1 MPSVTSM
8 GFNGRSSM
16 IASPA
21 QSGVSANPVA
31 PRRGAAGLALKS
43 VVGIALLSALLLI
56 GIVVIMNTYGR
67 RLVIAESAR
76 KIEQTGNKSV
86 EILSTRLRE
95 IGALART
102 LAETIEVLP
111 ADEALVR
118 TTLPRLIDFQSDLAV
133 AGGGYWPEPGAFTPG
148 VDRRSFFWGR
158 DATNQLAYFDDY
170 NAPLGP
176 GYHNEEW
183 YVPVKFLPP
192 GRVFWSRS
200 YQDPYSYQ
208 PMVTCTSNL
217 FSGATLTGTATID
230 LKLEGLA
237 NLVEDWQRDV
247 GGYGFLVDRN
257 NKFLTFPKPEMVRRT
272 SVDEAGKRTEEFVT
286 VADLAGR
293 EALFAPLAEQLAA
306 MDKAILDRAR
316 AVPGF
321 DAAVAQKIDTESY
334 QIDAAEAT
342 MIAAV
347 MADPLGATRRD
358 QATNLFTR
366 VDLDNDL
373 LNNEAST
380 AFLFNVPE
388 SYWKLVLVVPVSTS
402 GRVARQISNRLLLS
416 SAATILPT
424 LLLAYLVFS
433 RRLIRPV
440 TQLSAAARQVRDGDF
455 GVQVPVAS
463 RDELGTLSESF
474 NEMVRQ
480 LRTNTE
486 DLRVSNLHLAQNLAM
501 TDTIMGTVH
510 EGLFLLSPDLT
521 IESRYSAALARIF
534 ARENLAGARFLDL
547 IRRLTPEKTF
557 ELTHR
562 FLKLVFNDQKNDS
575 VIAKINPLK
584 EIEASFPGPDGQLE
598 RKYLSFTFDR
608 IWQDG
613 EVYQAMVTVED
624 VTEQVLLAQKLQAS
638 EQRRERQTDLLLSI
652 LHVEPR
658 MLRDFVEGAYRELQR
673 ISDLLR
679 KGQKQPP
686 AEVGERQRQFRDLV
700 DQIYKGIHGIKGT
713 ASMLKI
719 DFFSS
724 AAHRFED
731 KLAPLRSKR
740 NLDGEDFLPIV
751 LELSEMI
758 DSLVEIRDVI
768 GRFGELNQ
776 WTASGPPA
784 RSDQELLTDTLDS
797 FVRDLGARHGK
808 RATLRF
814 QASGDFELPFA
825 IKAPIQTVLAQL
837 VRNAMVHGLETP
849 AERAAAGKPEFG
861 SIFVA
866 ARRNNGRLELVFRDD
881 GRGLDYTK
889 LVERVR
895 ELAKGEPA
903 LLERLIDRET
913 NRWRLSELNEVIF
926 QPGFSTAE
934 DTGEDAGRG
943 MGLAAVRDLLAGL
956 GGEITLRQKLGQFC
970 EFHILVPLPET
981 A

>member
-1 MPSVTSM
+1 MSPSRADDFPPTS
-8 GFNGRSSM
+8 GEL
-16 IASPA
+16 
-21 QSGVSANPVA
+21 
-31 PRRGAAGLALKS
+31 PRRTSAGLALKS
-43 VVGIALLSALLLI
+43 VLGIGLLSALLLI

-76 KIEQTGNKSV
+76 KIEETGNKSV

-102 LAETIEVLP
+102 LAETIEALP
-111 ADEALVR
+111 ADEAIVR
-118 TTLPRLIDFQSDLAV
+118 STLPRLIDFQGDVAV

-158 DATNQLAYFDDY
+158 DARNQLVYYDDY

-183 YVPVKFLPP
+183 YVPVKFLPT

-208 PMVTCTSNL
+208 PMVTCTANL
-217 FSGATLTGTATID
+217 FAGQTLTGTATID

-237 NLVEDWQRDV
+237 ELVEDWQRDV

-257 NKFLTFPKPEMVRRT
+257 NKFLTFPRPELVRRT
-272 SVDEAGKRTEEFVT
+272 SVDEAGKKTEEFVT
-286 VADLAGR
+286 VADLAAK
-293 EALFAPLAEQLAA
+293 EALFAPLAQELGA
-306 MDKAILDRAR
+306 MDREIVERAR
-316 AVPGF
+316 RMAGF
-321 DAAVAQKIDTESY
+321 DSTVATKIDTQSY

-347 MADPLGATRRD
+347 MADPLAAVRKA
-358 QATNLFTR
+358 QATNLFAK
-366 VDLDNDL
+366 VDLGSDL
-373 LNNEAST
+373 INQEPST

-440 TQLSAAARQVRDGDF
+440 TELSAAARQVRDGNLE
-455 GVQVPVAS
+455 VQVPIPS
-463 RDELGTLSESF
+463 RDELGTLAESF

-486 DLRVSNLHLAQNLAM
+486 DLRVTNLQLAQNLAM

-521 IESRYSAALARIF
+521 IEARYSAALARIF

-547 IRRLTPEKTF
+547 LRRLTPEKTF
-557 ELTHR
+557 ELTDR
-562 FLKLVFNDQKNDS
+562 FLKLVFNAQKNDS

-584 EIEASFPGPDGQLE
+584 EVEASFPGPDGQLE

-624 VTEQVLLAQKLQAS
+624 VTGQVLLAQKLQAS
-638 EQRRERQTDLLLSI
+638 EQRRERQTELLLSI

-658 MLRDFVEGAYRELQR
+658 MLRDFVDGAYGELQR
-673 ISDLLR
+673 IAELLK
-679 KGQKQPP
+679 KGQKEPP
-686 AEVGERQRQFRDLV
+686 AAAPERQRLFRDLV
-700 DQIYKGIHGIKGT
+700 DRIYKGVHGIKGT

-719 DFFSS
+719 EFFAA

-731 KLAPLRSKR
+731 KLTPLRARR
-740 NLDGEDFLPIV
+740 NLEGEDFLPIV

-768 GRFGELNQ
+768 GRFGEFNQ
-776 WTASGPPA
+776 WTSAAAAPA
-784 RSDQELLTDTLDS
+784 RSDLELLTDTLDG

-814 QASGDFELPFA
+814 QASGDLEIPFA
-825 IKAPIQTVLAQL
+825 LKTPLQTVLAQL
-837 VRNAMVHGLETP
+837 VRNALVHGLESP
-849 AERAAAGKPEFG
+849 AERAAAGKAEFG

-866 ARRNNGRLELVFRDD
+866 ARRDDGRLELVFRDD
-881 GRGLDYTK
+881 GRGLDYHR

-895 ELAKGEPA
+895 EMAKGEPE
-903 LLERLIDRET
+903 LLERLVDRET
-913 NRWRLSELNEVIF
+913 NRWRLAELNDVIF
-926 QPGFSTAE
+926 HPGFSTA
-934 DTGEDAGRG
+934 TGVGEDAGRG
-943 MGLAAVRDLLAGL
+943 MGLAAVRDLVRGL
-956 GGEITLRQKLGQFC
+956 GGEISIRQKPGQFC
-970 EFHILVPLPET
+970 EFHLVLPLVGT
-981 A
+981 T

>member
-1 MPSVTSM
+1 M
-8 GFNGRSSM
+8 GFDGRSTM
-16 IASPA
+16 IASSTPSA
-21 QSGVSANPVA
+21 VSAPPA
-31 PRRGAAGLALKS
+31 ASRRGAAGLALKS

-86 EILSTRLRE
+86 EVLSTRLRE
-95 IGALART
+95 IGALTRT
-102 LAETIEVLP
+102 LAETIAALP
-111 ADEALVR
+111 VDEALVR
-118 TTLPRLIDFQSDLAV
+118 ATLPRLIDFQSDLAV

-158 DATNQLAYFDDY
+158 DAAEQLAYFDDY

-217 FSGATLTGTATID
+217 FADGKLSGTATID

-237 NLVEDWQRDV
+237 GLVEDWQRDV

-293 EALFAPLAEQLAA
+293 DALFAPLAEQLAA
-306 MDKAILDRAR
+306 MDRAIVERAR
-316 AVPGF
+316 ALPGF
-321 DAAVAQKIDTESY
+321 DATVAGKIDAESY

-347 MADPLGATRRD
+347 MADPFAATRRE

-366 VDLDNDL
+366 VDLDSDL
-373 LNNEAST
+373 LNKEPST
-380 AFLFNVPE
+380 AFLFNVPD

-402 GRVARQISNRLLLS
+402 GLVARQISNRLLLS

-440 TQLSAAARQVRDGDF
+440 TQLSAAARQVRDGDLEI
-455 GVQVPVAS
+455 QVPVAS

-510 EGLFLLSPDLT
+510 EGLFLLSPNLT

-534 ARENLAGARFLDL
+534 ARQNLAGARFLDL

-557 ELTHR
+557 ELTDR
-562 FLKLVFNDQKNDS
+562 FLKLVFNAQKNDS

-584 EIEASFPGPDGQLE
+584 EVEASFPGADGQLE

-624 VTEQVLLAQKLQAS
+624 VTEQVLLAQRLQAS

-658 MLRDFVEGAYRELQR
+658 MLRDFVDGAYRELQR
-673 ISDLLR
+673 ISDLLK
-679 KGQKQPP
+679 KGQKEPP

-700 DQIYKGIHGIKGT
+700 DQIHKGIHGIKGT

-719 DFFSS
+719 DFFAS

-740 NLDGEDFLPIV
+740 NLDGEDFLPVV

-776 WTASGPPA
+776 WAASAPSA

-814 QASGDFELPFA
+814 QASGDFELPFTV
-825 IKAPIQTVLAQL
+825 KAPIQNVLAQL
-837 VRNAMVHGLETP
+837 VRNSMVHGLETP

-861 SIFVA
+861 SIVVA
-866 ARRNNGRLELVFRDD
+866 ARRNDGRLELLFRDD

-895 ELAKGEPA
+895 EMAKSEPA

-913 NRWRLSELNEVIF
+913 NRWRLPELNEIIF

-934 DTGEDAGRG
+934 NEGEDAGRG

-956 GGEITLRQKLGQFC
+956 GGEITLRQKPGQFC
-970 EFHILVPLPET
+970 EFHILVPLPD
-981 A
+981 AA